1 MLVQLIDI
9 EDLVIL
15 KIEQEQWTYKDLSEY
30 LKKEF
35 QTSGGLTYNQSK
47 GFGTEKI
54 FTKLP
59 GQLIFR

>member
-9 EDLVIL
+9 EDLVML

-35 QTSGGLTYNQSK
+35 QTPGG
-47 GFGTEKI
+47 
-54 FTKLP
+54 
-59 GQLIFR
+59 